1 MPPRKLPRH
10 LTWLESFVASVEIGS
25 LEGAAR
31 HLEVARSVVSEH
43 LKALEG
49 AVADGR
55 PLLER
60 GAGRRLR
67 LTPTGG
73 RLYEAVHAPLHQL
86 DLRRLR
92 DLASPEPSLR
102 LGLNPTLSTLVLP
115 ALAQELARRGLRVE
129 ASFGGAY
136 ELVRQVQT
144 GQLDLA
150 LGFTPLPPHRG
161 VAARSL
167 ALLPF
172 VVLAS
177 PRCRLP
183 SRRPLR
189 VADLEGA
196 PFVDWLRDDPYG
208 GANSARFIAAGV
220 GVREVA
226 RAESFLHLF
235 DLLRAYKACAIT
247 PDLRPLAP
255 FPLDLSIA
263 ALAEPEPQ
271 AVEVVALWAEQG
283 ARTEVSDWVAFLA
296 ERVHAEAA
304 PSEDDARPGRGRS
317 S

>member
-10 LTWLESFVASVEIGS
+10 LTWLESFVASVETGS
-25 LEGAAR
+25 IEGAAR

-43 LKALEG
+43 IKALED

-60 GAGRRLR
+60 GPGKRLR
-67 LTPTGG
+67 LTPPGG

-86 DLRRLR
+86 DLKRLR

-102 LGLNPTLSTLVLP
+102 IGLNPTLSTLLLP
-115 ALAQELARRGLRVE
+115 TFANELARRNLRVE

-136 ELVRQVQT
+136 DLVRQVQS

-161 VAARSL
+161 VASHSL
-167 ALLPF
+167 ARLPF

-177 PRCRLP
+177 PGCHLP

-189 VADLEGA
+189 AADLEGLR
-196 PFVDWLRDDPYG
+196 FVDWLRDDPYG
-208 GANSARFIAAGV
+208 GANGARFAAAGV

-235 DLLRAYKACAIT
+235 DLLRAYKACAIA
-247 PDLRPLAP
+247 PDLRRLAP
-255 FPLDLSIA
+255 FPPDL
-263 ALAEPEPQ
+263 ALAPFAEDEPQ
-271 AVEVVALWAEQG
+271 TVEIVALWAESG
-283 ARTEVSDWVAFLA
+283 ARAEVA
-296 ERVHAEAA
+296 ECIQIA
-304 PSEDDARPGRGRS
+304 SERLHT
-317 S
+317 

>member
-10 LTWLESFVASVEIGS
+10 LTWLEAFVASVEAGS

-31 HLEVARSVVSEH
+31 HLGVARSVVSEH
-43 LKALEG
+43 LKALEDT
-49 AVADGR
+49 VADGR

-60 GAGRRLR
+60 GPGRGLR
-67 LTPTGG
+67 LTPPGG
-73 RLYEAVHAPLHQL
+73 RLYEAVHGPLHQL
-86 DLRRLR
+86 DLKRLR
-92 DLASPEPSLR
+92 DFASPEPSLR

-115 ALAQELARRGLRVE
+115 ALAHELARRGLRVE
-129 ASFGGAY
+129 ASFGGAH

-177 PRCRLP
+177 PGCRLP
-183 SRRPLR
+183 ARRPLR
-189 VADLEGA
+189 VADLGGA
-196 PFVDWLRDDPYG
+196 RFVDWLRDDPYG
-208 GANSARFIAAGV
+208 GANNARFAAAGV

-235 DLLRAYKACAIT
+235 DLLRAYKACAIA
-247 PDLRPLAP
+247 PDLRRLAP
-255 FPLDLSIA
+255 FPPDLLA
-263 ALAEPEPQ
+263 APLAEAEPQ
-271 AVEVVALWAEQG
+271 AVEVVALWSERG
-283 ARTEVSDWVAFLA
+283 ARTEVEAWVEFLA
-296 ERVHAEAA
+296 ERV
-304 PSEDDARPGRGRS
+304 RGA
-317 S
+317 

>member
-25 LEGAAR
+25 IEGAAR

-43 LKALEG
+43 IKALED

-55 PLLER
+55 ALLER
-60 GAGRRLR
+60 APGKRLR
-67 LTPTGG
+67 LTPAGG

-86 DLRRLR
+86 DLKRLR

-115 ALAQELARRGLRVE
+115 ALAHELARRGLRIE

-161 VAARSL
+161 VASRSL
-167 ALLPF
+167 VRLPF
-172 VVLAS
+172 VVIAS
-177 PRCRLP
+177 PGCRLP
-183 SRRPLR
+183 ARRPLR
-189 VADLEGA
+189 VADLAGA
-196 PFVDWLRDDPYG
+196 RFVDWLRDDPYG
-208 GANSARFIAAGV
+208 GANGARFAAAGV
-220 GVREVA
+220 RVREVA

-235 DLLRAYKACAIT
+235 DLLRAYKACAIA
-247 PDLRPLAP
+247 PDLRRLAP
-255 FPLDLSIA
+255 FPADLVPA
-263 ALAEPEPQ
+263 PLAEDEPQ
-271 AVEVVALWAEQG
+271 AVEVVALWAERG
-283 ARTEVSDWVAFLA
+283 ARTEVGDWVEFVA
-296 ERVHAEAA
+296 ERVRA
-304 PSEDDARPGRGRS
+304 PE
-317 S
+317 